1 MNTLHQ
7 KAEIIINQ
15 VEDKMSAKIP
25 KETKCEILGS
35 YLKHYEKLTEIIK
48 RREKK
53 KWLKKTIFKLV
64 H

>member
-53 KWLKKTIFKLV
+53 K
-64 H
+64 